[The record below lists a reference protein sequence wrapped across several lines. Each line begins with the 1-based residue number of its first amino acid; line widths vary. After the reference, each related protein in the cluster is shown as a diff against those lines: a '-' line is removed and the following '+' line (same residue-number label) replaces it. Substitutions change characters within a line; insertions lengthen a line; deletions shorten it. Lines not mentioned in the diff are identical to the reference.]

1 VDESTESDPHLRQLG
16 EYIRVQRQMAALSL
30 RRMAEMTQVSNAYLS
45 QVERGLHQPSIRVL
59 RSIAGALNVSAD
71 TLLVQA
77 GLLDD
82 DDPGRRPA
90 ADADHDAE
98 AAVDTEAAIMRD
110 PALRPEDR
118 KALLRVYRSLRQRSD
133 GESSA
138 AGD

>member
-1 VDESTESDPHLRQLG
+1 VDESTESDPRLRQLG

-90 ADADHDAE
+90 ADTDPDAA
-98 AAVDTEAAIMRD
+98 AAVDTEAAILRD

-118 KALLRVYRSLRQRSD
+118 EALVRVYRSLRQRGD
-133 GESSA
+133 GEPPTSH
-138 AGD
+138 